1 MSYDDIIAEI
11 KSNLTGN
18 KDNDKDYIINQFRF
32 STQRKSIWNLADCFG
47 I

>member
-1 MSYDDIIAEI
+1 MSYDNIIAEI

-18 KDNDKDYIINQFRF
+18 KDNDKDYIISLRF

>member
-1 MSYDDIIAEI
+1 MSYDNIIAEI

-18 KDNDKDYIINQFRF
+18 KDNDKDYIINQFKVF
-32 STQRKSIWNLADCFG
+32 NSRKSIWNLADCFG